1 MARQNVL
8 RLLRTLSR
16 HPKLMEAWVKG
27 TEAEKREIIAQSGG
41 IEPSEANMLV
51 LGEEDKV
58 KKYLDEDADTAQQ
71 IHLK

>member
-16 HPKLMEAWVKG
+16 HPKMMDAWVKG
-27 TEAEKREIIAQSGG
+27 TEAEKRAIIAESGG
-41 IEPSEANMLV
+41 IEPAEANMLV
-51 LGEEDKV
+51 AGDEDKV
-58 KKYLDEDADTAQQ
+58 KKYLNEDADTAQQ